1 MATMTKKPK
10 GGKIAIPFLVTTLI
24 ALIIIGIPALYYYN
38 RITSRNEDI
47 QNTNDN
53 SEYAPKPEDSKNIFF
68 VLDFNDDTLV
78 NTFIVLRTDPVTR
91 TFTLVPFL
99 NSTVVQ
105 YNGTTSTIDEFYT
118 SGGVESAKSAIEST
132 FGITLN
138 KYIKLDDTSFQKI
151 CDIFGG
157 ASYNVPSGL
166 KGFNPGEQYLS
177 SEQIQNI
184 ITHYAFADEEQRVYY
199 AGGILTAMINQ
210 TLGERIAGSL
220 DTNFN
225 SVMNLVKDT
234 DITSMDFTAVR
245 EIIIY
250 MFGEDK
256 YSAQFKNPMGEWAD
270 GVYQLNAD
278 EKSDVKEWLSSASD
292 EESQEQEQ

>member
-1 MATMTKKPK
+1 MAVKKKQK
-10 GGKIAIPFLVTTLI
+10 GGKIAIPFLITTLI
-24 ALIIIGIPALYYYN
+24 SLILIGIPALYYYN
-38 RITSRNEDI
+38 KITSRNEEI
-47 QNTNDN
+47 QETNDTGG
-53 SEYAPKPEDSKNIFF
+53 YIPKAKDCGNIFV

-78 NTFIVLRTDPVTR
+78 NTFFVLRTDPTTR

-105 YNGTTSTIDEFYT
+105 YNGKTSTIDEFYT
-118 SGGVESAKSAIEST
+118 SGGIAASKSAVEST

-138 KYIKLDDTSFQKI
+138 KYIKLDDVSFQKL

-166 KGFNPGEQYLS
+166 RGFNAGEQYLS

-199 AGGILTAMINQ
+199 AGGILTAMLNQ

-225 SVMNLVKDT
+225 SVMNLVSDT
-234 DITSMDFTAVR
+234 DITSMDFTSVR
-245 EIIIY
+245 QIIIY
-250 MFGEDK
+250 MFEEDK
-256 YSAQFKNPMGEWAD
+256 YTAQFKNPMGDWAD
-270 GVYQLNAD
+270 GLYQLSDNEKAD
-278 EKSDVKEWLSSASD
+278 VREWLSLN
-292 EESQEQEQ
+292 EEEQTEGVLN

>member
-1 MATMTKKPK
+1 MDVKKRPK
-10 GGKIAIPFLVTTLI
+10 GGKIAIPFLITTLV
-24 ALIIIGIPALYYYN
+24 ALILIGVPALYYYN
-38 RITSRNEDI
+38 KITSRNEEI
-47 QNTNDN
+47 QGTND
-53 SEYAPKPEDSKNIFF
+53 SGEYVPKAKDSGNIFF

-78 NTFIVLRTDPVTR
+78 NTFLVLRTDPSTR

-105 YNGTTSTIDEFYT
+105 YNGKTSTIDEFYT
-118 SGGVESAKSAIEST
+118 SGGIESAKSAIEST

-138 KYIKLDDTSFQKI
+138 KYIKLDDISFQKI

-166 KGFNPGEQYLS
+166 RGFNAGEQYLS

-210 TLGERIAGSL
+210 TLGERIAGNI
-220 DTNFN
+220 DNNFN
-225 SVMNLVKDT
+225 SVMNLVSDT
-234 DITSMDFTAVR
+234 DITSIDFTAVR
-245 EIIIY
+245 QIIVY
-250 MFGEDK
+250 VFEDDK
-256 YSAQFKNPMGEWAD
+256 YTAQFKNPMGEWAD
-270 GVYQLNAD
+270 GLYQLSDD
-278 EKSDVKEWLSSASD
+278 EKADVREWLSLHD
-292 EESQEQEQ
+292 EEQNEEDLQ